1 MQQLLEDLHLISLK
15 DHHHTFWTPQS
26 HQHALRPTW
35 CCSDILTFYRPGH
48 LQPLLRIC
56 ITRWHRLALRKSF
69 MVYAS
74 SHSPCHSG
82 NCTSFMDLLTFVIT
96 SFQIVCISSHF
107 MPCSPDLPRLTNTL
121 STLWCAHLPSQA
133 FSSWC
138 LNLLDHRHNVAI
150 GAVLDQS
157 INQSLNQQL
166 VPCGSWHYPHRW
178 HTCTN
183 STSHIL
189 QTTPK
194 DLSTCT
200 HVFARQMQYA
210 SH

>member
-107 MPCSPDLPRLTNTL
+107 MPCSPDLPRVTNTL
-121 STLWCAHLPSQA
+121 SALWCAHLP
-133 FSSWC
+133 FSSILKLMPQPAWSQTQCCHWC
-138 LNLLDHRHNVAI
+138 ST
-150 GAVLDQS
+150 GS
-157 INQSLNQQL
+157 INQSITQSTTCSMWKLTLSPQVTHMYQQ
-166 VPCGSWHYPHRW
+166 HITYPAN
-178 HTCTN
+178 HT
-183 STSHIL
+183 
-189 QTTPK
+189 
-194 DLSTCT
+194 
-200 HVFARQMQYA
+200 
-210 SH
+210 